1 MIISKIA
8 GGLGNQMFQYAFGR
22 HLSNKLNTDYRQ
34 EISFYDNQG
43 VVVRQFALNKFKN
56 TKINLDLKNI
66 SEQIYLVNEPQ
77 SFQNINLD
85 PKFGYFIDGYWQN
98 ENYFIETED
107 IIRQD
112 FAIDEELKNSL
123 YQKYPELTYRTIS
136 LHVRRSD
143 YIHMGK
149 NKDVSNEYFIIQPIE
164 YYEKALE
171 IIDEY
176 DYLFIISDDIEWCKN
191 NLRFNNMIFIESN
204 DDIVDLYIMSLC
216 KHNINANSSFSWW
229 SAWLN
234 NNKDK
239 KVVAPI
245 NWFGPKIPG
254 NSLNIIP
261 ESWIKI

>member
-98 ENYFIETED
+98 ENYFIESED

-112 FAIDEELKNSL
+112 FAIDEELKNDL
-123 YQKYPELTYRTIS
+123 YQKYPELTCKTIS

-149 NKDVSNEYFIIQPIE
+149 NKDVSNEYFIKKKYSQN
-164 YYEKALE
+164 
-171 IIDEY
+171 
-176 DYLFIISDDIEWCKN
+176 KN
-191 NLRFNNMIFIESN
+191 ILKNFKI
-204 DDIVDLYIMSLC
+204 LYIVYHYCQLSETEFDWEVNYC
-216 KHNINANSSFSWW
+216 
-229 SAWLN
+229 
-234 NNKDK
+234 
-239 KVVAPI
+239 
-245 NWFGPKIPG
+245 
-254 NSLNIIP
+254 
-261 ESWIKI
+261 EE